1 MPSKPHTLDAEDR
14 LQDALTAQQTNS
26 LYYRLLKRLINGSH
40 QLTAETLWKQAEES
54 FSAWA
59 AARVVVKQLQ
69 DAAKTSDL
77 PDLPD
82 SLQEDQEDD
91 YISNITDDESSDEE
105 AELIGGGW
113 GQIHRPIEL

>member
-1 MPSKPHTLDAEDR
+1 MAVASISS
-14 LQDALTAQQTNS
+14 QDAPP
-26 LYYRLLKRLINGSH
+26 
-40 QLTAETLWKQAEES
+40 

-69 DAAKTSDL
+69 DAAKKTSDL
-77 PDLPD
+77 PDPPD

-105 AELIGGGW
+105 AELISGGW
-113 GQIHRPIEL
+113 G